1 MHLHHQASYMQ
12 TTRRDKVAALF
23 EEERELHQLLSQE
36 TRHYIVQFGLA
47 HPEHLMSLDE
57 LDYAIANK
65 AKASIRSQL
74 GQLIEADI
82 IAEYT
87 YEPSEGKRDLPSKF
101 YGFTS
106 HGIEVLE
113 RFQYL
118 EALPI
123 LRALY
128 DNMEKSARVQRHEDA
143 PRPELPDAV
152 DEALAFDEDV
162 ETDWD
167 VPETMAFRGEG
178 TEEASDASDGSDK
191 VEIADPDG
199 GLEEHLDFADD

>member
-1 MHLHHQASYMQ
+1 
-12 TTRRDKVAALF
+12 
-23 EEERELHQLLSQE
+23 
-36 TRHYIVQFGLA
+36 
-47 HPEHLMSLDE
+47 MSLDE
-57 LDYAIANK
+57 LDYAISSK

-74 GQLIEADI
+74 DRLIESDV

-87 YEPSEGKRDLPSKF
+87 YEPSEGKRDLPSNF
-101 YGFTS
+101 YGFTG

-113 RFQYL
+113 RFQYF

-152 DEALAFDEDV
+152 EEALSFDEDV
-162 ETDWD
+162 ETDWE
-167 VPETMAFRGEG
+167 VPETTAFGGE
-178 TEEASDASDGSDK
+178 SDGESGSAGDSEE
-191 VEIADPDG
+191 VEVADPDG

>member
-1 MHLHHQASYMQ
+1 MQ
-12 TTRRDKVAALF
+12 TPRREKVVALF

-36 TRHYIVQFGLA
+36 TRHHIVQFILA
-47 HPEHLMSLDE
+47 HPEHLLSLDE
-57 LDYAIANK
+57 LDYAISSK

-74 GQLIEADI
+74 DQLIEAGI
-82 IAEYT
+82 VAEYT
-87 YEPSEGKRDLPSKF
+87 HEPSEGKRDLPSNF
-101 YGFTS
+101 YGFTG

-113 RFQYL
+113 QFQYI
-118 EALPI
+118 EALPV

-128 DNMEKSARVQRHEDA
+128 DNMEKSERVRRHEDA

-152 DEALAFDEDV
+152 EEALSFDEDV

-167 VPETMAFRGEG
+167 VPETASFGGESSGEG
-178 TEEASDASDGSDK
+178 PTGNSEE